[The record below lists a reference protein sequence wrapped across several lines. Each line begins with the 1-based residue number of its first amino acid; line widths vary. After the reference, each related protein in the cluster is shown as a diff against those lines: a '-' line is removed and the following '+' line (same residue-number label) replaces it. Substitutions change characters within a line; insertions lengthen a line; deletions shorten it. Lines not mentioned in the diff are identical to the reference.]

1 MFRKAHCCW
10 HAELADAPNHLLSHN
25 AQKPSQNQAELEM
38 KPYRP
43 SPFGQE
49 AALIS
54 LCIPSRPS
62 DLPISEYAPEIVDNE
77 TIIFANEEG
86 ADSDSEQRGLLSNKS
101 FSWASRAF
109 SQLGRMLFSKL
120 PLTSTDGEEGSPSK
134 IRGPQLGD
142 SPKLHC
148 LKQGSLGTVL
158 TEESTPRESRATEEE
173 PDIRDTAMHM
183 RMQQWWANVDEAY
196 MQPVFGGPKFKV
208 SC

>member
-1 MFRKAHCCW
+1 MHRKARYCW
-10 HAELADAPNHLLSHN
+10 NAELADVQNHLLRHN
-25 AQKPSQNQAELEM
+25 VQKPTQTQAELEM

-43 SPFGQE
+43 SRFGQE

-54 LCIPSRPS
+54 LCIPPGPS
-62 DLPISEYAPEIVDNE
+62 DLPISEYAPEIADDDE

-101 FSWASRAF
+101 FGLASSAF
-109 SQLGRMLFSKL
+109 SRLVGISFSKL
-120 PLTSTDGEEGSPSK
+120 PLTSTDGDEGSPSK
-134 IRGPQLGD
+134 IMGPRLGD
-142 SPKLHC
+142 SPKLRY
-148 LKQGSLGTVL
+148 LKQGQPVL

-173 PDIRDTAMHM
+173 PDIEDTAMHM

>member
-1 MFRKAHCCW
+1 MPRKAHYCW
-10 HAELADAPNHLLSHN
+10 HAELADAQNHLLRHN
-25 AQKPSQNQAELEM
+25 AQKPTRTQAELEM

-43 SPFGQE
+43 SRFGQE

-54 LCIPSRPS
+54 PCIPPRPS
-62 DLPISEYAPEIVDNE
+62 DLPISEYAPEIADDDG

-101 FSWASRAF
+101 FGLASRAF
-109 SQLGRMLFSKL
+109 SRLVGISFSKL

-134 IRGPQLGD
+134 VMGPRFGH
-142 SPKLHC
+142 SPKLRY
-148 LKQGSLGTVL
+148 LKQGQPVL

-173 PDIRDTAMHM
+173 PDIEDTAMHM